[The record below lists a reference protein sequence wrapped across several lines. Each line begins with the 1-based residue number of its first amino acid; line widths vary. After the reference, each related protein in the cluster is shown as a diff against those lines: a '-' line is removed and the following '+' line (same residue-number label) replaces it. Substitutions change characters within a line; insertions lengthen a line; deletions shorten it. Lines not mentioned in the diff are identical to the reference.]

1 MPPPPKVPVYS
12 LNGFLALRFRHNRI
26 WFDLPRE
33 CYEAYVIYSFY
44 MYLIQFLED
53 EYTDVPKLL
62 AEKPPMR
69 HLFPCN
75 FFFKRWEMG
84 EEFLRHC
91 KSGIL
96 NYVILRPLMTAIAF
110 ITALGGCYNEGIIRA
125 DNSYIYV
132 SVVNNFSQCW
142 SLYCLLLVYLALHE
156 DLAPIQP
163 FWKFASIKLVVF
175 FSFWQGLAISILIK
189 IGLLTDED
197 AWLQDL
203 AICIEM
209 FFAAYMLCV
218 AFPSKDYEDDEK
230 RLLSTKF
237 DSVFNVE
244 DVVEDVKENIGEHIT
259 WVAGT
264 VKGTVSTVGTT
275 LGAAGR
281 VVLRRGPGSSGESS
295 PEPAPALG
303 NGRLSPHV
311 FVPPPASE
319 SLPPDED

>member
-1 MPPPPKVPVYS
+1 MPPPPKAPVYS
-12 LNGFLALRFRHNRI
+12 LNGFLALRFRHNRL

-62 AEKPPMR
+62 EGKPPMR

-75 FFFKRWEMG
+75 FLFRRWKMG

-110 ITALGGCYNEGIIRA
+110 ITALGGCYSEGVIRA

-132 SVVNNFSQCW
+132 AVVNNFSQCW

-163 FWKFASIKLVVF
+163 FWKFACIKMVVF

-189 IGLLTDED
+189 IGLLTEEE

-218 AFPSKDYEDDEK
+218 AFPSKEYEDDEK

-244 DVVEDVKENIGEHIT
+244 DVVQDVKENIGEHIT
-259 WVAGT
+259 WVSDG
-264 VKGTVSTVGTT
+264 VKGTVSTVGST

-281 VVLRRGPGSSGESS
+281 AVTFRRGPGSSGEDS
-295 PEPAPALG
+295 PEPALAPG
-303 NGRLSPHV
+303 EEGGPPCSDSP
-311 FVPPPASE
+311 
-319 SLPPDED
+319 PPDED

>member
-1 MPPPPKVPVYS
+1 MFRPPQVPIYS

-44 MYLIQFLED
+44 MYLIQFLEE
-53 EYTDVPKLL
+53 EYSDVTKLL
-62 AEKPPMR
+62 EEKPPMK

-75 FFFKRWEMG
+75 YIFSRWEMG
-84 EEFLRHC
+84 QDFLRHC

-110 ITALGGCYNEGIIRA
+110 ITALGGCYDEGVIRA

-132 SVVNNFSQCW
+132 AIVNNFSQCW
-142 SLYCLLLVYLALHE
+142 SLYCLLLVYIALHE

-163 FWKFASIKLVVF
+163 FWKFASIKMVVF

-218 AFPSKDYEDDEK
+218 AFPSKEYEDDEK

-264 VKGTVSTVGTT
+264 VKGTVNTVGST

-281 VVLRRGPGSSGESS
+281 VLVRRGGQEEPENSS
-295 PEPAPALG
+295 PEQALAPG
-303 NGRLSPHV
+303 QSQGPPGV
-311 FVPPPASE
+311 FVPPPAPAD
-319 SLPPDED
+319 LQDEE